1 MEEMRGE
8 SAEGETLGES
18 EAIGVDHLG
27 QKLGR
32 IGAETKK
39 KTKTL
44 NRCQRR
50 LNPRRERKGRYS
62 GEIEKKK
69 IGTRSFSAVIN
80 VEASRQKN
88 IKW

>member
-39 KTKTL
+39 K
-44 NRCQRR
+44 
-50 LNPRRERKGRYS
+50 RKP
-62 GEIEKKK
+62 
-69 IGTRSFSAVIN
+69 
-80 VEASRQKN
+80 
-88 IKW
+88 